1 MKRRNR
7 TKEKFY
13 EKTIYYDASKRGWA
27 IVIMPDS
34 IRIDNFHLPTHFH
47 VEVYGI
53 HIPVKYKEM
62 DEVGLILRYHIAKND
77 GKINLKELKKEL
89 IC

>member
-1 MKRRNR
+1 MKRRFER
-7 TKEKFY
+7 KTKFH
-13 EKTIYYDASKRGWA
+13 EKTIYYDSSKRGWA

-34 IRIDNFHLPTHFH
+34 IRIDNFYYPAHLH
-47 VEVYGI
+47 VKVYGI

-62 DEVGLILRYHIAKND
+62 DEVGLILKCHIARNN